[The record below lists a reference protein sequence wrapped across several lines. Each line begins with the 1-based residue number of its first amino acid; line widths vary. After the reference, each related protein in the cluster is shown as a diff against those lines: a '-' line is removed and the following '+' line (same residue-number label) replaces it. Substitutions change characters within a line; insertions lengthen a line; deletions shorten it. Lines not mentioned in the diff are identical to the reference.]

1 MISSFLLAASL
12 AITVKTGIAPG
23 PNPLVTMAVPELK
36 GTLEVV
42 DAKGR
47 TVPCAV
53 RMDPSGVRFVAFRL
67 ERPGIL
73 ELMDFTVREV
83 SGKQG
88 DLADIPTVLP
98 GMNLVANADFARRDE
113 NGDIAD
119 WAPSSGYGQKD
130 RWTRESRAAVSAC
143 GGEMTLSNVVVVA
156 WLRRGIVPG
165 HVYRVSFDGYRES
178 KRMGVTLWFQGDCGK
193 LPNDYIDGVG
203 NYKNSSSVDSSGRW
217 QHVESST
224 FVYFDKASERT
235 VLGCRRLL
243 PGTGSA
249 YLQVKAADGVCRI
262 KNLRV
267 EDITEDAGVRAVRKR
282 TYITNTSQ
290 TNGKEKHK

>member
-1 MISSFLLAASL
+1 MIQSFLFAASL
-12 AITVKTGIAPG
+12 ALTVKTGITPG
-23 PNPLVTMAVPELK
+23 PNPLVTMAVPELN

-53 RMDPSGVRFVAFRL
+53 RTDPSGVRFVAFRL

-73 ELMDFTVREV
+73 ELMDFTVREI
-83 SGKQG
+83 SGRQG
-88 DLADIPTVLP
+88 DVADIPAILP
-98 GMNLVANADFARRDE
+98 GMNLVANADFSQRDG
-113 NGDIAD
+113 NGDIVG
-119 WAPSSGYGQKD
+119 WYPSPGYGKKD
-130 RWTRESRAAVSAC
+130 RWTSESRAAVSAC
-143 GGEMTLSNVVVVA
+143 GGEMTLSNAVVVA

-267 EDITEDAGVRAVRKR
+267 EDITEDTSVRAVRR
-282 TYITNTSQ
+282 
-290 TNGKEKHK
+290 